1 MRFIQGGMASSKDG
15 GSRDQSSRPTPSP
28 WVTLTAAVTHTGHC
42 CYCPPPPSHTQVQA
56 ALEEKLPGLEA
67 AAAQLKEQHAG
78 VNGCGFRL

>member
-1 MRFIQGGMASSKDG
+1 
-15 GSRDQSSRPTPSP
+15 
-28 WVTLTAAVTHTGHC
+28 
-42 CYCPPPPSHTQVQA
+42 VQA